1 MVNLTGE
8 RMFYERMFYESLF
21 YEKLIYESLRE
32 GVLAL
37 LFLRAA
43 WSDLRFRKIP
53 NRLLCNA
60 AALRLFFC
68 LPEIYLAGWQEAA
81 FYFLRDFC
89 GSVLLMIFL
98 LTVIRMCGKKLGMG
112 DVKLAGTAALFA
124 GLYRMLWVLLLGT
137 GLAAA
142 VLCLRMIGRK
152 GSRRDTVPLAPFLLG
167 GFLLEFLLRFSLP
180 GLF

>member
-1 MVNLTGE
+1 
-8 RMFYERMFYESLF
+8 MFYEN
-21 YEKLIYESLRE
+21 LRE
-32 GVLAL
+32 GILAA
-37 LFLRAA
+37 LFLTAA
-43 WSDLRFRKIP
+43 WRDLHFRKIP
-53 NRLLCNA
+53 NRLLRSA
-60 AALRLFFC
+60 AGLRLLFC
-68 LPEIYLAGWQEAA
+68 LPETYLTGWKEMTIHILQD
-81 FYFLRDFC
+81 L
-89 GSVLLMIFL
+89 GSGLILMTFL
-98 LTVIRMCGKKLGMG
+98 LTVTWVCGKGKKMGMG

>member
-1 MVNLTGE
+1 MGFIFPAFAAMAVSCSDTGQPQ
-8 RMFYERMFYESLF
+8 RPNIL
-21 YEKLIYESLRE
+21 LI
-32 GVLAL
+32 VA
-37 LFLRAA
+37 
-43 WSDLRFRKIP
+43 D
-53 NRLLCNA
+53 
-60 AALRLFFC
+60 
-68 LPEIYLAGWQEAA
+68 
-81 FYFLRDFC
+81 D
-89 GSVLLMIFL
+89 
-98 LTVIRMCGKKLGMG
+98 LGMG

-142 VLCLRMIGRK
+142 VLYLRMIGRK

>member
-1 MVNLTGE
+1 
-8 RMFYERMFYESLF
+8 MFYEN
-21 YEKLIYESLRE
+21 LRE
-32 GVLAL
+32 GILAA
-37 LFLRAA
+37 LFLTAA
-43 WSDLRFRKIP
+43 WRDLHFRKIP
-53 NRLLCNA
+53 SRLLRSA
-60 AALRLFFC
+60 AGLRLLFC
-68 LPEIYLAGWQEAA
+68 LPETYLTGWKEMTIHILQD
-81 FYFLRDFC
+81 L
-89 GSVLLMIFL
+89 GSGLLLMAFL
-98 LTVIRMCGKKLGMG
+98 LTVTWVCGKGKKLGMG

-167 GFLLEFLLRFSLP
+167 GFLLEFLMRFSLP

>member
-1 MVNLTGE
+1 
-8 RMFYERMFYESLF
+8 MFYEN
-21 YEKLIYESLRE
+21 LRE
-32 GVLAL
+32 GILAA
-37 LFLRAA
+37 LFLTAA
-43 WSDLRFRKIP
+43 WRDLHFRKIP
-53 NRLLCNA
+53 NRLLRSA
-60 AALRLFFC
+60 AGLRLLFC
-68 LPEIYLAGWQEAA
+68 LPETYLTGWKEMTIHILQD
-81 FYFLRDFC
+81 L
-89 GSVLLMIFL
+89 GSGLLLMAFL
-98 LTVIRMCGKKLGMG
+98 LTVTWVCGKGKKLGMG

-167 GFLLEFLLRFSLP
+167 GFLLEFLMRFSLP

>member
-1 MVNLTGE
+1 
-8 RMFYERMFYESLF
+8 MFYEN
-21 YEKLIYESLRE
+21 LRE
-32 GVLAL
+32 GILAA
-37 LFLRAA
+37 LFLTAA
-43 WSDLRFRKIP
+43 WRDLHFRKIP
-53 NRLLCNA
+53 NRLLRSA
-60 AALRLFFC
+60 AGLRLLFC
-68 LPEIYLAGWQEAA
+68 LPETYLTGWKEMTIHILQD
-81 FYFLRDFC
+81 L
-89 GSVLLMIFL
+89 GSGLLLMTFL
-98 LTVIRMCGKKLGMG
+98 LTVTWVCGKGKKLGMG

-167 GFLLEFLLRFSLP
+167 GFLLEFLMRFSLP

>member
-1 MVNLTGE
+1 
-8 RMFYERMFYESLF
+8 MFYEN
-21 YEKLIYESLRE
+21 LRE
-32 GVLAL
+32 GILAA
-37 LFLRAA
+37 LFLTAA
-43 WSDLRFRKIP
+43 WRDLHFRKIP
-53 NRLLCNA
+53 NRLLRSA
-60 AALRLFFC
+60 AGLRLLFC
-68 LPEIYLAGWQEAA
+68 LPETYLTGWKEMTIHILQD
-81 FYFLRDFC
+81 L
-89 GSVLLMIFL
+89 GSGLLLMAFL
-98 LTVIRMCGKKLGMG
+98 LTVTWVCGKGKKLGMG

>member
-1 MVNLTGE
+1 
-8 RMFYERMFYESLF
+8 MFYEN
-21 YEKLIYESLRE
+21 LRE
-32 GVLAL
+32 GILAA
-37 LFLRAA
+37 LFLTAA
-43 WSDLRFRKIP
+43 WRDLHFRKIP
-53 NRLLCNA
+53 NRLLRSA
-60 AALRLFFC
+60 AGLRLLFC
-68 LPEIYLAGWQEAA
+68 LPETYLTGWKEMTIHILQD
-81 FYFLRDFC
+81 L
-89 GSVLLMIFL
+89 GSGLLLMAFL
-98 LTVIRMCGKKLGMG
+98 LTVTWVCGKGKKLGMG
-112 DVKLAGTAALFA
+112 DVKPAGTAALFA

>member
-1 MVNLTGE
+1 
-8 RMFYERMFYESLF
+8 MFYEN
-21 YEKLIYESLRE
+21 LRE
-32 GVLAL
+32 GILAA
-37 LFLRAA
+37 LFLTAA
-43 WSDLRFRKIP
+43 WRDLHFRKIP
-53 NRLLCNA
+53 NRLLRSA
-60 AALRLFFC
+60 AGLRLLFC
-68 LPEIYLAGWQEAA
+68 LPETYLTGWKEMTIHILQD
-81 FYFLRDFC
+81 L
-89 GSVLLMIFL
+89 GSGLILMTFL
-98 LTVIRMCGKKLGMG
+98 LTVTWVCGKGKKLGMG

>member
-1 MVNLTGE
+1 
-8 RMFYERMFYESLF
+8 MFYEN
-21 YEKLIYESLRE
+21 LRE
-32 GVLAL
+32 GILAA
-37 LFLRAA
+37 LFLTAA
-43 WSDLRFRKIP
+43 WRDLHFRKIP
-53 NRLLCNA
+53 NRLLRSA
-60 AALRLFFC
+60 AGLRLLFC
-68 LPEIYLAGWQEAA
+68 LPETYLTGWKEMTIHILQD
-81 FYFLRDFC
+81 L
-89 GSVLLMIFL
+89 GSGLLLMTFL
-98 LTVIRMCGKKLGMG
+98 LTVTWVCGKGKKLGMG

>member
-1 MVNLTGE
+1 
-8 RMFYERMFYESLF
+8 MFYEN
-21 YEKLIYESLRE
+21 LRE
-32 GVLAL
+32 GILAA
-37 LFLRAA
+37 LFLTAA

-53 NRLLCNA
+53 NRLLRSA
-60 AALRLFFC
+60 AGLRLLFC
-68 LPEIYLAGWQEAA
+68 LPETYLAGWKEMIIHILQD
-81 FYFLRDFC
+81 L
-89 GSVLLMIFL
+89 GSSLILMTFL
-98 LTVIRMCGKKLGMG
+98 LTVTWVCGKGKKLGMG

-167 GFLLEFLLRFSLP
+167 GFLLEFFLRFSLP